1 MEINRLTI
9 TTESR
14 ILGDEYVRFGGE
26 YIETC
31 FHKGKKGALCL
42 AIGTGK
48 TLIMCIAA
56 YVRYA
61 QSLEPESESRP
72 SPSSSASLRKPIP
85 IHLSHITP
93 IYHFLYQLSVPH
105 PSKVSWKETGNITF
119 VLPNPAYGK
128 NPEVYNYIGQESA
141 LTIEKEIEVEM
152 RAELYEFLLENKF
165 KNGIMFKRSMELF
178 VEHYNM
184 EGTVEEDSLMRAFK
198 RWRKAMKDNRK
209 Y

>member
-1 MEINRLTI
+1 MVTVTI
-9 TTESR
+9 T
-14 ILGDEYVRFGGE
+14 IKPY
-26 YIETC
+26 
-31 FHKGKKGALCL
+31 L
-42 AIGTGK
+42 ARY
-48 TLIMCIAA
+48 M

-85 IHLSHITP
+85 LNLSHITP

-198 RWRKAMKDNRK
+198 RWRKAMKNNRK

>member
-1 MEINRLTI
+1 MVTVTI
-9 TTESR
+9 T
-14 ILGDEYVRFGGE
+14 IKPY
-26 YIETC
+26 
-31 FHKGKKGALCL
+31 L
-42 AIGTGK
+42 ARY
-48 TLIMCIAA
+48 M

-72 SPSSSASLRKPIP
+72 SPSS
-85 IHLSHITP
+85 
-93 IYHFLYQLSVPH
+93 YHFLHRLSVPH
-105 PSKVSWKETGNITF
+105 PLKASLKETGNITF

-165 KNGIMFKRSMELF
+165 KNGIMFKRSIELF

>member
-1 MEINRLTI
+1 MVTVTI
-9 TTESR
+9 T
-14 ILGDEYVRFGGE
+14 IKPY
-26 YIETC
+26 
-31 FHKGKKGALCL
+31 L
-42 AIGTGK
+42 ARY
-48 TLIMCIAA
+48 M

-85 IHLSHITP
+85 IHLSDITP

-165 KNGIMFKRSMELF
+165 KNGIMFKRSIELF

-184 EGTVEEDSLMRAFK
+184 EGTVKEDSLMRAFK

>member
-1 MEINRLTI
+1 MVTVTI
-9 TTESR
+9 T
-14 ILGDEYVRFGGE
+14 IKPY
-26 YIETC
+26 
-31 FHKGKKGALCL
+31 L
-42 AIGTGK
+42 ARY
-48 TLIMCIAA
+48 M

-119 VLPNPAYGK
+119 V
-128 NPEVYNYIGQESA
+128 GQESA

>member
-1 MEINRLTI
+1 MVTVTDYHQAVSGKVYVRMLRTKFR
-9 TTESR
+9 TRTESR
-14 ILGDEYVRFGGE
+14 PHLLRQPLSENRFLS
-26 YIETC
+26 I
-31 FHKGKKGALCL
+31 F
-42 AIGTGK
+42 
-48 TLIMCIAA
+48 
-56 YVRYA
+56 
-61 QSLEPESESRP
+61 
-72 SPSSSASLRKPIP
+72 
-85 IHLSHITP
+85 SHITS
-93 IYHFLYQLSVPH
+93 HLSFSISYPSCIH
-105 PSKVSWKETGNITF
+105 PKYPGKKQEISRLF
-119 VLPNPAYGK
+119 LPNPAYGK

-178 VEHYNM
+178 VKHYNM